1 MPATRKIS
9 QNLKPQVSKADEL
22 KASYKHDQYMNDAG
36 YADEMTLLLLEVM
49 LRQGFVTIPVQPKRD
64 DDDEI
69 PFASHIT
76 RTKIGMAEKHKGYKD
91 TAAIFDSIKQTI
103 DEDGNNW

>member
-1 MPATRKIS
+1 MPPKRRINP
-9 QNLKPQVSKADEL
+9 NLRPQVSKANEF
-22 KASYKHDQYMNDAG
+22 KASYKHDQFMNDVG
-36 YADEMTLLLLEVM
+36 YADEMTLLLLEVI

-76 RTKIGMAEKHKGYKD
+76 RTKIGMAEKHRGYKD

-103 DEDGNNW
+103 DEDGINW